1 MQKRKLKG
9 FQRTVSVRDK
19 NLGHLTQKSM
29 TLSSSLPFWGHP
41 AKDIQAGSARLGS
54 SWPFSLLTEG
64 MVSKIVIERDDLE
77 LKAEALVRAV
87 G

>member
-1 MQKRKLKG
+1 MASGLC
-9 FQRTVSVRDK
+9 
-19 NLGHLTQKSM
+19 LGPLA
-29 TLSSSLPFWGHP
+29 LSEDGASRGLLAGSAQVLP
-41 AKDIQAGSARLGS
+41 AGSARLGS